1 MIVKSMSRTAPS
13 FHQLLHYIA
22 AEGKGVGEPLLH
34 NLRADGH
41 DLAAVNRAFAAN
53 AAHAPQRR
61 NGIALY
67 HEVLSL
73 SGSDAATPAM
83 LYDLAAHYL
92 TLRAP
97 RSLAYGRV
105 HTDGPNP
112 HIHLVISANL
122 RGRAKKLRLSRARFD
137 AIKRDLERYQRQRYP
152 ALTHSLV
159 FPAPDRPEPLPERP
173 GEATGAPPVRGR
185 GERELVRRERRQ
197 GRSGGLI
204 KAFLADTISGHLT
217 ASTSAAAFRQRLEDA
232 GLEPYKRG
240 GRLAG
245 VRYRGRKY
253 RLATLGLPE
262 AELDHAEHIWR
273 TTPARLRDL
282 ADVLVEKTRDLFRGL
297 GYAREMMAVLDRA
310 PAAVLSRTL
319 AERLSALER
328 IEQGKRLRERQR
340 PLERMR

>member
-22 AEGKGVGEPLLH
+22 AEGKGAGEPLLH
-34 NLRADGH
+34 NLLADGR
-41 DLAAVNRAFAAN
+41 DLAAVNRAFMAN

-73 SGSDAATPAM
+73 SGADAATPVM

-97 RSLAYGRV
+97 QSLAYGRV

-122 RGRAKKLRLSRARFD
+122 RGRAKKLRLSRARFA
-137 AIKRDLERYQRQRYP
+137 AIKRNLERYQRERYP

-159 FPAPDRPEPLPERP
+159 FPVPDRPEPLPERP
-173 GEATGAPPVRGR
+173 GEATGTPPVRGR
-185 GERELVRRERRQ
+185 AEQELVRRERRQ
-197 GRSGGLI
+197 GRSGGRT
-204 KAFLADTISGHLT
+204 KAFLAETISGQLT
-217 ASTSAAAFRQRLEDA
+217 ASTSAAAFRRRLVDA
-232 GLEPYKRG
+232 GIEPYERG

-245 VRYRGRKY
+245 VRYQGRKY
-253 RLATLGLPE
+253 RFGTLGLPE
-262 AELDHAEHIWR
+262 AEFDRAARIWK
-273 TTPARLRDL
+273 TTPARLSDL
-282 ADVLVEKTRDLFRGL
+282 ADLLAEKTRELFRGL
-297 GYAREMMAVLDRA
+297 GYAREMMAVLDHR

-328 IEQGKRLRERQR
+328 IEQGKRLRERHR
-340 PLERMR
+340 LERMR

>member
-22 AEGKGVGEPLLH
+22 AEGKGAGEPLVH
-34 NLRADGH
+34 NLRADGR

-73 SGSDAATPAM
+73 SGADAATPAM

-92 TLRAP
+92 ALRAP
-97 RSLAYGRV
+97 QSLAYGRV
-105 HTDGPNP
+105 HTDGANP

-122 RGRAKKLRLSRARFD
+122 RGRSKKLRLSRARFAD
-137 AIKRDLERYQRQRYP
+137 IKRDLERYQRQRYP
-152 ALTHSLV
+152 ALTHSVV
-159 FPAPDRPEPLPERP
+159 FASPEPARPAPQGS
-173 GEATGAPPVRGR
+173 GEAPGAPPVRGR
-185 GERELVRRERRQ
+185 REWELIRRKRRQ
-197 GRSGGLI
+197 GRSEGRT
-204 KAFLADTISGHLT
+204 KAALAEIVSGQLT
-217 ASTSAAAFRQRLEDA
+217 ASTSAAAFRRCLVDA
-232 GLEPYKRG
+232 GIEPYERG

-245 VRYRGRKY
+245 IRYHGRKY
-253 RLATLGLPE
+253 RLATLGLAE
-262 AELDHAEHIWR
+262 AELDHAERIWDR
-273 TTPARLRDL
+273 SPARLSDL
-282 ADVLVEKTRDLFRGL
+282 ADLLAEKTRGLFRGL
-297 GYAREMMAVLDRA
+297 GYAREMMAVLDHR
-310 PAAVLSRTL
+310 PAAVLSRPL